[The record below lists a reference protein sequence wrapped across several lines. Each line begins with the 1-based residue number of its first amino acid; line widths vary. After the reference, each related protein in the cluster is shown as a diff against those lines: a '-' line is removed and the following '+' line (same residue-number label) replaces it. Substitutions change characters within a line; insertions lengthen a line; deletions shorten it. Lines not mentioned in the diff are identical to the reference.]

1 MSEIVER
8 QSLLRMEKFESV
20 FQTISEQITLQTK
33 MLADMVEISMDQLK
47 INQETKEREKARQQR
62 EDLAASQEED
72 RDEPADVS
80 PDRSESSREGPG
92 LFSMLGGMGLSKLL
106 IGGALLGGGLF
117 AAYNIAKGFIDEMYN
132 GAWSKFEDGLVNLV
146 NGIDW
151 DGLKESL
158 SKLPEAIESF
168 ADFLSN
174 PITYILGA
182 AAGTI
187 LTSLA
192 GGAVMRTLFGP
203 RQGGLLN
210 SKPGAGTPPG
220 TPRASPSPAGAPPG
234 TPRAAPTRSFGNF
247 NPDGT
252 VSGPGQT
259 ARANMGARA
268 AVAGA
273 MPGQYRLANNGRA
286 LIGPDGKFVSNDKVN
301 QLIDDL
307 EKNLRT
313 SSPRFAG
320 IFKALTKGLVVA
332 GVAFMA
338 VDVYR
343 IYMILTDPNGNYTS
357 DQDKINA
364 IGPIIGPLVTSAG
377 AGVLGTIIGFYVGG
391 PWGALIGGAGAA
403 IAAGFLTP
411 QQFGIYLVSAIF
423 NVRPSEEQ
431 RRAIAVE
438 TESLAGQYDE
448 FTPFREDL
456 STVAP
461 SPPPVG
467 TGVTSVPPRPTGS
480 GRNVRGAQMAWD
492 RQYRATYN
500 ADGTPRA
507 SGVPE
512 YARGT
517 RGFQDFGPASF
528 AILHGREA
536 VVPEETPAGRFL
548 TQFFNEDWTPK
559 MARTNLAEEVS
570 TVASGGVNMP
580 IIVNN
585 SPTVAPVINNVQ
597 GGPTVSSTTVFGS
610 GGGNRSRD
618 AYGITN

>member
-1 MSEIVER
+1 MPEIVER
-8 QSLLRMEKFESV
+8 QSLLRMEKFGAVLE
-20 FQTISEQITLQTK
+20 TISEQITLQTK
-33 MLADMVEISMDQLK
+33 MLADMIEISMDQFK

-62 EDLAASQEED
+62 EDLADAQEED
-72 RDEPADVS
+72 RDEPDDVS
-80 PDRSESSREGPG
+80 PPRAEREGPG

-146 NGIDW
+146 NSIDW

-158 SKLPEAIESF
+158 SKLPDAI
-168 ADFLSN
+168 DNFLGFLNN

-192 GGAVMRTLFGP
+192 GGAIMRTLFGP
-203 RQGGLLN
+203 RRGGLLN
-210 SKPGAGTPPG
+210 SAGTSPV
-220 TPRASPSPAGAPPG
+220 TPRASPG

-252 VSGPGQT
+252 VSGPGQA
-259 ARANMGARA
+259 ARPNMGARA

-343 IYMILTDPNGNYTS
+343 IYMILSDPNGNYAS

-377 AGVLGTIIGFYVGG
+377 AAVLGAVIGGYVGG
-391 PWGALIGGAGAA
+391 PWGALIGGASAA

-411 QQFGIYLVSAIF
+411 QQFGIYLASAIF
-423 NVRPSEEQ
+423 NVRPTEEQ

-438 TESLAGQYDE
+438 TESRASRVDG
-448 FTPFREDL
+448 FTPF
-456 STVAP
+456 TVAP
-461 SPPPVG
+461 SPAPAPTG
-467 TGVTSVPPRPTGS
+467 APTGVTSVPPRPTGS
-480 GRNVRGAQMAWD
+480 GRNVRAAQMAWD
-492 RQYRATYN
+492 RQYGSDLVEELPNSLYDEATS
-500 ADGTPRA
+500 DR
-507 SGVPE
+507 E
-512 YARGT
+512 YKRGT
-517 RGFQDFGPASF
+517 KGFQDFGPASF
-528 AILHGREA
+528 AVLHGREA

-548 TQFFNEDWTPK
+548 SQFFNEDWSPK
-559 MARTNLAEEVS
+559 MSRANLTEEVS
-570 TVASGGVNMP
+570 TVASGGTGTAL
-580 IIVNN
+580 IVNHN
-585 SPTVAPVINNVQ
+585 TNIAPVTHNLQ
-597 GGPTVSSTTVFGS
+597 GGPNVSATTIVGS
-610 GGGNRSRD
+610 GGGDRSRD
-618 AYGITN
+618 PYGITNGAN